1 MKIHLRQDLFKV
13 IFLLVFCFS
22 GLLSI
27 ISIISGQFNYRNGI
41 TVSLLILPLVL
52 LGGLKLD
59 KVTLWH
65 VVLSV
70 VILLSGLVNK
80 STFQQTLFFLR
91 NVIFSYL
98 IYNLVQLCVRQEN
111 IRQILKWCV
120 LVALVQLPI
129 ILIQKAIYPYLPT
142 AVHQRI
148 YSIDIGAGS
157 FDINNDAGMTF
168 FLVLIIIFLLFD
180 NERNYFIKKK
190 WLILPWLTL
199 TIFIAEAE
207 MLKLIVLMVWGIYLL
222 VRFRSKQIFYGLL
235 ILIILV
241 GTLASIGVF
250 NKPIES
256 MLKTIKGSLSVS
268 EGATEKF
275 LSGSYARGAAI
286 NYYLTRGISLLG
298 DGPSKYL
305 DIYTREKFV
314 GNNGHLLAFYSEV
327 GLLGWLS
334 SVAIFFVAS
343 FPKRSKNNRVYW
355 SNLLT
360 FISLM
365 LITIT
370 SFVMDNTAILLIFN
384 IMSMIY
390 LVPENTKPMQ
400 QQSVSEE
407 RLPGIDAMGIS
418 E

>member
-1 MKIHLRQDLFKV
+1 MKIPLRQSLFKL

-27 ISIISGQFNYRNGI
+27 FSIISRQFNYRNGI

-52 LGGLKLD
+52 LYGFKLD
-59 KVTLWH
+59 RVTLWH

-70 VILLSGLVNK
+70 VILLSGLVNQ
-80 STFQQTLFFLR
+80 STIQQIIFFLR

-98 IYNLVQLCVRQEN
+98 IYNLVQLCVNQQN
-111 IRQILKWCV
+111 IRQIIKWCV
-120 LVALVQLPI
+120 MVALVQLPM
-129 ILIQKAIYPYLPT
+129 ILIQKAIYPLLPT

-148 YSIDIGAGS
+148 YAIDIGTGS
-157 FDINNDAGMTF
+157 FDITNDAGMTF

-180 NERNYFIKKK
+180 NKRNYFIQRK

-207 MLKLIVLMVWGIYLL
+207 LLKLVALMVWGIYFL
-222 VRFRSKQIFYGLL
+222 VKFRVKKVFYSLL
-235 ILIILV
+235 ILIILI
-241 GTLASIGVF
+241 GTMAAFGVF

-256 MLKTIKGSLSVS
+256 MLKTIQGSLSVS
-268 EGATEKF
+268 ENATEKF
-275 LSGSYARGAAI
+275 LSGSYARGAAL

-370 SFVMDNTAILLIFN
+370 SFVMDNTAVLLIFY
-384 IMSMIY
+384 IMARNYSLIGD
-390 LVPENTKPMQ
+390 VN
-400 QQSVSEE
+400 
-407 RLPGIDAMGIS
+407 
-418 E
+418 

>member
-1 MKIHLRQDLFKV
+1 M
-13 IFLLVFCFS
+13 IFLLVFCLS
-22 GLLSI
+22 GLLSML
-27 ISIISGQFNYRNGI
+27 SIITGQFSYRNGI
-41 TVSLLILPLVL
+41 TISLITLPLVL
-52 LGGLKLD
+52 LYGLKLD

-70 VILLSGLVNK
+70 VILLSGLVNQ
-80 STFQQTLFFLR
+80 STIQQTIFFLR

-98 IYNLVQLCVRQEN
+98 IYNLVQLCVNQEN
-111 IRQILKWCV
+111 IRQIIKWCV

-129 ILIQKAIYPYLPT
+129 VLFQKAVYPFLPDSL
-142 AVHQRI
+142 HQRI
-148 YSIDIGAGS
+148 AFIDIGTGS
-157 FDINNDAGMTF
+157 FDINNDPGMTF

-180 NERNYFIKKK
+180 HKRNYFIKKK

-207 MLKLIVLMVWGIYLL
+207 LLKLVVLMVWVIYILAK
-222 VRFRSKQIFYGLL
+222 FRVKTVFYSLL
-235 ILIILV
+235 ILIILL
-241 GTLASIGVF
+241 GTMTAFGVF

-256 MLKTIKGSLSVS
+256 LQKTIQGSLSVS
-268 EGATEKF
+268 ENATERF

-298 DGPSKYL
+298 DGPSKYI
-305 DIYTREKFV
+305 DVFTRQKFV

-334 SVAIFFVAS
+334 SVIIFFVIS
-343 FPKRSKNNRVYW
+343 FPKRRKRDHIYW
-355 SNLLT
+355 STLLR

-365 LITIT
+365 LLTIT